1 MKVEFTELAQQT
13 LISQKAYL
21 VSTGARSPG
30 NASEH
35 LKELVK
41 HIIEQLG
48 AFPELGPASRQLLEL
63 GVARYREYLHKG
75 YRIFYEYD
83 PAGSTVTVHA
93 ILRQNQDVQ
102 LQLFE
107 LLILR
112 P

>member
-13 LISQKAYL
+13 LISQKGHL
-21 VSTGARSPG
+21 VSTGARSPD

-41 HIIEQLG
+41 HVMEQLG
-48 AFPELGPASRQLLEL
+48 TFPELGPPSRQLLEL
-63 GVARYREYLHKG
+63 GVAQYREYLHKG

-83 PAGSTVTVHA
+83 AADSTITVHA
-93 ILRQNQDVQ
+93 VLRQNQDVQ

-112 P
+112 